1 MKKNSLKGAT
11 CFGTATIGER
21 GQIVIPAEI
30 RKKLKI
36 KSGGKF
42 VVFLSPSEMIVFIPV
57 DRFGKIIAELNKKL
71 AKLKQLI
78 K

>member
-1 MKKNSLKGAT
+1 MKKNSPKNIT

-36 KSGGKF
+36 KSGEKF
-42 VVFLSPSEMIVFIPV
+42 VVFLTPSETIVFIPV
-57 DRFGKIIAELNKKL
+57 NQFGKVISELNKKL
-71 AKLKQLI
+71 VKLKQLI